1 MADGKYGKKTASQVA
16 KFQASRGLK
25 SDGIC
30 GQQTWKAIDE
40 AIEPSPAPAK
50 LFTVHIPLLTE
61 EQCEE
66 LRKIYPDLWVTEK

>member
-30 GQQTWKAIDE
+30 GQQTWKALDE

-50 LFTVHIPLLTE
+50 LYTVHIPHQTE

-66 LRKIYPDLWVTEK
+66 LRKIIPDLWTTEE